1 MNVFSAIKKRRS
13 IRRFKEK
20 EISFKALEKCV
31 EAARLSPT
39 ARNLQPLEFIVVQEQ
54 KNREAALGCIRLG
67 GVVAEK
73 GMKKGEEPKAFIVIL
88 LNRQKAYDYSI
99 NDAGIAVQSICLAA
113 LEQGL
118 GTCIMGAVD
127 RQKLVPLLG
136 VPEQC
141 EIALVVALGYSK
153 EKPRIAENNEK
164 ASYWIEK
171 GALIVPK
178 RSLQSIMH
186 REKY

>member
-20 EISFKALEKCV
+20 KIPFKALEKCV

-39 ARNLQPLEFIVVQEQ
+39 ARNLQPLEFVVVQEK

-73 GMKKGEEPKAFIVIL
+73 GIQKGEEPKAFIVIL

-99 NDAGIAVQSICLAA
+99 NDAGIAVQSICLSAF
-113 LEQGL
+113 EQGL
-118 GTCIMGAVD
+118 GTCIIGSVD
-127 RQKLVPLLG
+127 RQKLAPLLG
-136 VPEQC
+136 LPDNC
-141 EIALVVALGYSK
+141 EIVLAVALGYPK
-153 EKPRIAENNEK
+153 EKPRIADENGK
-164 ASYWIEK
+164 TQYWTEK
-171 GALIVPK
+171 GDLVVPK

>member
-1 MNVFSAIKKRRS
+1 MKVFSAIKKRRS

-20 EISFKALEKCV
+20 EIPFRALQKCV

-54 KNREAALGCIRLG
+54 KNRQQAFECMKLG
-67 GVVAEK
+67 GVIAEK
-73 GMKKGEEPKAFIVIL
+73 GMKKGEEPKAFIVVL

-99 NDAGIAVQSICLAA
+99 NDAGIAVQSIALAA
-113 LEQGL
+113 LEEGL
-118 GTCIMGAVD
+118 GTCIIGAVD
-127 RQKLVPLLG
+127 RQKLAPLLG
-136 VPEQC
+136 IPEQC
-141 EIALVVALGYSK
+141 QIALVVALGYPK

-164 ASYWIEK
+164 TSYWIEK
-171 GALIVPK
+171 GTLFVPK
-178 RSLQSIMH
+178 KSLQSVMH